1 MGDYGTAAGILAMGA
16 LFSLIF
22 LIILVVFYVFKSL
35 AIYAMAVKKGIENPW
50 LAWIP
55 IADLYLLGLLVGEMD
70 LFGYHLDNLG
80 LWVPAAVIGSMILGR
95 IPVIGFLFSLALLV
109 FWVMFFYKLFQ
120 IYAPDQAV
128 VFTVLSVFLF
138 PIMLFIVRN
147 NDPVIIP
154 GAEPPAEPPAEI

>member
-1 MGDYGTAAGILAMGA
+1 MGDYGSAAGWLAMAGIVS
-16 LFSLIF
+16 FIF
-22 LIILVVFYVFKSL
+22 LIIVVVFYVFKSL
-35 AIYAMAVKKGIENPW
+35 ALYAMAVKRGIENPW

-80 LWVPAAVIGSMILGR
+80 LWVPVAVIGSMILGK

-120 IYAPDQAV
+120 MYAPDQAV
-128 VFTVLSVFLF
+128 VFTILSVFLF

-147 NDPVIIP
+147 NDPVIVP
-154 GAEPPAEPPAEI
+154 GAEPPAEM